1 MEIRRNA
8 QLPSDAIVRALADLD
23 AAESCR
29 FTGHRPPPKPS
40 LKPLVLKV
48 APNAKVRRV
57 GSWNGRQLVSATYEC
72 HIGDRRI
79 LWPKGCDAHRTPDA
93 AWVCLARFI
102 TSPDFAAFAARSA
115 PAAAATPAGA
125 AA

>member
-8 QLPSDAIVRALADLD
+8 QLPRDAIARALADID

-48 APNAKVRRV
+48 APTAKVRRV
-57 GSWNGRQLVSATYEC
+57 GSWNGRQVTFASYEC
-72 HIGDRRI
+72 HIGDKRI
-79 LWPKGCDAHRTPDA
+79 PRPKGCDSHRTPDA

-102 TSPDFAAFAARSA
+102 TSPEFAAFQACSA
-115 PAAAATPAGA
+115 PAAVATPTGA
-125 AA
+125 SA